1 MCVRLQNK
9 RESTPIEMAN
19 TIAVPIATAVR
30 VEVRVEVRA
39 PAARTAAPY
48 TSTVPSTAMCLC
60 VRLQNTHEDP
70 APVRSDAKYT
80 EKARKTLLAQAM
92 HGVEPTK
99 KELNKLKQ
107 QYFRKDYNAWL
118 KRQERAAKRRVRD
131 EEDEAVLAGIVA
143 ELEARAGAELGAELG
158 FESFGTLVRT
168 LIQVEPPVRTLIQVE
183 PRTSVDPRLR
193 PCGADNNS
201 EPLSPQPPALS
212 LQPSVVS
219 SPPPAL
225 GPQQS
230 TPSPFTPSSLY
241 RDHI

>member
-1 MCVRLQNK
+1 MCVRLQNLH
-9 RESTPIEMAN
+9 ESTPIEMAN

-30 VEVRVEVRA
+30 VEVRVKVRA

-107 QYFRKDYNAWL
+107 QYFRKDSNAWR
-118 KRQERAAKRRVRD
+118 KRQERAKKRRVRD
-131 EEDEAVLAGIVA
+131 KEDEAVLAGIVA
-143 ELEARAGAELGAELG
+143 ELGARAGA
-158 FESFGTLVRT
+158 
-168 LIQVEPPVRTLIQVE
+168 
-183 PRTSVDPRLR
+183 
-193 PCGADNNS
+193 NNHS
-201 EPLSPQPPALS
+201 EQLSSPLPALLSP
-212 LQPSVVS
+212 SVLS
-219 SPPPAL
+219 SPAPAL
-225 GPQQS
+225 GPLPS
-230 TPSPFTPSSLY
+230 TLSRAAFTPSSLSSLFGD
-241 RDHI
+241 RS

>member
-9 RESTPIEMAN
+9 HESTPIEMAN

-30 VEVRVEVRA
+30 V
-39 PAARTAAPY
+39 P
-48 TSTVPSTAMCLC
+48 L
-60 VRLQNTHEDP
+60 RLQNTHEDP
-70 APVRSDAKYT
+70 PPVSSDAKYT

-118 KRQERAAKRRVRD
+118 KRQERAKKRRVRD
-131 EEDEAVLAGIVA
+131 KEDEAVLAGIVA
-143 ELEARAGAELGAELG
+143 ELGARAGAVLGAELG
-158 FESFGTLVRT
+158 CESFGTLVRT

-193 PCGADNNS
+193 PCGADAHARATRGGQRAS
-201 EPLSPQPPALS
+201 RHSRCA
-212 LQPSVVS
+212 
-219 SPPPAL
+219 A
-225 GPQQS
+225 GPDDRGGAGAHRPRMLYWMLCKPRA
-230 TPSPFTPSSLY
+230 PSPSGCSRTLAKQN
-241 RDHI
+241 